1 VTPKGDILDRLGAI
15 VDLDAT
21 SRAEGLKYGPRLL
34 AEPPSMWRRLMRGK
48 LRYRSFG
55 TLRFLLQA
63 ARDRFETEPSIAREI
78 TSAVL
83 DFVDDVRA
91 PSSLHKIG
99 LRGLAWKEHANALEY
114 AGDLRD
120 ALRAAER
127 SIQIY
132 GESPQLRFD
141 QTRAKLVACNIHR
154 DLGEQERALQFARE
168 CAAIFRD
175 YANSA
180 ERTLAHLCE
189 GSVLFSLK
197 RFSEAIAIYAQIV
210 EEAET
215 AGDTLTLA
223 RALQNTAECAREMG
237 DLDAARDLYPRAL
250 ARFSELELPTEA
262 ARVRW
267 GYGLCL
273 AAQGKIRFA
282 VSELYQVRGIFL
294 LLGMNTDAAMVG
306 LDIVRTRFEADE
318 DVRDL
323 CAELVKTFAIA
334 GLTQNAVEAL
344 AYLREQA
351 KHGSISARKIER
363 VRTYF
368 GELARKP
375 TLLFARPGDEEEAR

>member
-1 VTPKGDILDRLGAI
+1 MPNDDLRDRIGAI

-21 SRAEGLKYGPRLL
+21 SRTEGLKYGPRLL
-34 AEPPSMWRRLMRGK
+34 AEVPSRWRRMMRSER
-48 LRYRSFG
+48 RYRSFG
-55 TLRFLLQA
+55 TLRFLLFA
-63 ARDRFETEPSIAREI
+63 ARERFETEPSIAREI
-78 TSAVL
+78 TSVVL
-83 DFVDDVRA
+83 DFVEDVVA

-127 SIQIY
+127 SIEIY
-132 GESPQLRFD
+132 AESPQLRFD

-154 DLGEQERALQFARE
+154 DLGEPERALQLARH

-180 ERTLAHLCE
+180 ERTMARLCE
-189 GSVLFSLK
+189 GNVLFSLK
-197 RFSEAIAIYAQIV
+197 RFPEALAIYAEIV
-210 EEAET
+210 EEAER
-215 AGDTLTLA
+215 AADTLTLA

-250 ARFSELELPTEA
+250 ARFKELELPTEA

-273 AAQGKIRFA
+273 AAQGKIPFA
-282 VSELYQVRGIFL
+282 VSELYQVRGTFL
-294 LLGMNTDAAMVG
+294 LLGMNTDGAMVG
-306 LDIVRTRFEADE
+306 LDIVRTRFDADE

-323 CAELVKTFAIA
+323 CAELVTTFTIA

-351 KHGSISARKIER
+351 KHGSISAGKIER

-375 TLLFARPGDEEEAR
+375 TLSFARPPDEEGAR